1 MRYCV
6 FPFWELVGL
15 PRILR
20 QKSSPMPG
28 DRRGELVEPFFSQYL
43 FREVRK

>member
-15 PRILR
+15 PRIMR
-20 QKSSPMPG
+20 QKSSPMLG
-28 DRRGELVEPFFSQYL
+28 DRRGRLVEPSFPQYL